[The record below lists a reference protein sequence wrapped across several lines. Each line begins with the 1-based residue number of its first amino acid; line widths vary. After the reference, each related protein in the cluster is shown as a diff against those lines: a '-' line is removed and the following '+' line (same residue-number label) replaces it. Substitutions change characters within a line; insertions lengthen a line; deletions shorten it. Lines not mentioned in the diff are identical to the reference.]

1 MSTWPPDDSTSGHG
15 DLEAHDPEPLIAR
28 GVGLLREAGL
38 REGDRLVL
46 LLPNRPS
53 TFGVLAAACLEG
65 VVPVP
70 LPTDLGAGELA
81 EIVLDAGPRAIV
93 AEESS
98 AERARELGVEVR
110 VLDEERFAR
119 QAPAEPSSAWPRTRP
134 MAYTSGTTGRR
145 KGVYAGVHDA
155 AWGQRTTDDEHAAFD
170 RRHGQLHL
178 VVSPLYHS
186 APFRF
191 AQVTALT
198 GGRVAI
204 LPGFTPDGL
213 LHALRTLR
221 PTSMFCV
228 PTHLHRLLVR
238 TGVTADDL
246 ASLRL
251 LAHAGA
257 PCPTPLKEQLLD
269 LAPSDAVWEFYGSTE
284 GQFTVCPPHVWRQA
298 PGTVG
303 HARPGR
309 ELIVRDGEGH
319 PLPPGEVGTVWARVP
334 DHATFEYWRDPQR
347 TAEAWDGDAFTVG
360 DLGTLDDA
368 GRLTLAGRPG
378 DLVITGGVNVYPA
391 EVERRLLDEPGV
403 SEAVV
408 FGVPDDDWGQ
418 RVEAA
423 VVAWPDAALDPEQL
437 RAGLADQLARA
448 KVPKRIHLVT
458 DLPRTSTGKIRR
470 DGSLR
475 DVVLDGATPTTSEPP
490 PPTHHGESA
499 T

>member
-1 MSTWPPDDSTSGHG
+1 MSAPSPGASASGPG
-15 DLEAHDPEPLIAR
+15 DLEAHDPVPLIAR
-28 GVGLLREAGL
+28 GAGLLRDAGL
-38 REGDRLVL
+38 TEGDRLVV
-46 LLPNRPS
+46 LLPNRPH

-81 EIVLDAGPRAIV
+81 EIVLDADPRAII
-93 AEESS
+93 ADPSS
-98 AERARELGVEVR
+98 AERARELGVEVQ
-110 VLDEERFAR
+110 VLDEERAAR

-155 AWGQRTTDDEHAAFD
+155 AWGQRTTEDEHAAFD
-170 RRHGQLHL
+170 RRHGEVHL

-204 LPGFTPDGL
+204 LPSFTPEAL
-213 LHALRTLR
+213 LDALRSLR

-228 PTHLHRLLVR
+228 PTHLHRLLAR
-238 TGVTADDL
+238 TEVSADDL

-257 PCPTPLKEQLLD
+257 PCPTPLKERLLE
-269 LAPSDAVWEFYGSTE
+269 LAPTDAVWEFYGSTE
-284 GQFTVCPPHVWRQA
+284 GQFTVCPPHVWRAA

-309 ELIVRDGEGH
+309 ELLVRDGEGH
-319 PLPPGEVGTVWARVP
+319 RLPPGEVGTVWARVP

-360 DLGTLDDA
+360 DLGSLDEA

-391 EVERRLLDEPGV
+391 EVERRLLDAPGV
-403 SEAVV
+403 AEAVV

-423 VVAWPDAALDPEQL
+423 VVAWPDTTLDPEQL
-437 RAGLADQLARA
+437 RGVLADDLARA

-475 DVVLDGATPTTSEPP
+475 DAVLAGGQPRA
-490 PPTHHGESA
+490 
-499 T
+499 